1 MRGGS
6 YISFYLIVGNDSSLI
21 QLREKVKSEK
31 KYDLNCKDQK
41 DIPLT
46 KIAAVAA
53 GLVYNE
59 NITNLAIY
67 SKRMLKKL
75 FNSIF
80 DTILHVIFYP
90 N

>member
-6 YISFYLIVGNDSSLI
+6 YISFYLIVGNDSSLV
-21 QLREKVKSEK
+21 QLREKVKLEK
-31 KYDLNCKDQK
+31 EYDLNCKDQK

-59 NITNLAIY
+59 NNTYLAIY
-67 SKRMLKKL
+67 SKRNVNK
-75 FNSIF
+75 I
-80 DTILHVIFYP
+80 I
-90 N
+90 